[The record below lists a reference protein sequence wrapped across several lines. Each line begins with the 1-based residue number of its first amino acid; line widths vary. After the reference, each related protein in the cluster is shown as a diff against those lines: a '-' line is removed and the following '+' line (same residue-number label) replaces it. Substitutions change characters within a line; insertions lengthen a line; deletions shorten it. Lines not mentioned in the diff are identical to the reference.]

1 LDNRSRWRFDNENKK
16 DIYKLYCVGRQKKF
30 ERLRRQKSRVAD
42 IEKSVERK
50 VLKLK
55 NFALNSMKYGLN
67 ELIFVDLCVL

>member
-1 LDNRSRWRFDNENKK
+1 MSR
-16 DIYKLYCVGRQKKF
+16 Y
-30 ERLRRQKSRVAD
+30 

-67 ELIFVDLCVL
+67 ELIFEDLCVL